1 MIFPPA
7 SPVAPVVIENQVPA
21 ESRIGKPYQNLYQT
35 ESDGLV
41 PEDADTHGT
50 HVKMRQ
56 NGTKT
61 GRRGAIPTLASIST
75 SLLLSMVCGVFFPRL
90 DPKSYR
96 ILYQKCKPDVSGSF
110 RLYPFLSGLHV
121 QTSPGYDR

>member
-7 SPVAPVVIENQVPA
+7 SPVVPVVIENPVPA

-35 ESDGLV
+35 ESDGFV

-50 HVKMRQ
+50 HVQMRQ

-61 GRRGAIPTLASIST
+61 GHKGAIPTLASISNCVRSKELGAT
-75 SLLLSMVCGVFFPRL
+75 R
-90 DPKSYR
+90 PKTDTGTDTNFGTPSEFA
-96 ILYQKCKPDVSGSF
+96 ITG
-110 RLYPFLSGLHV
+110 GN
-121 QTSPGYDR
+121 SPATR

>member
-7 SPVAPVVIENQVPA
+7 SPVAPGVIENPVPA

-61 GRRGAIPTLASIST
+61 GRRGAIPTSASSKYFAIND
-75 SLLLSMVCGVFFPRL
+75 LREWRDG
-90 DPKSYR
+90 
-96 ILYQKCKPDVSGSF
+96 
-110 RLYPFLSGLHV
+110 
-121 QTSPGYDR
+121 